1 MPNRIIKESICTS
14 EKVAALTDFEF
25 RLWIGLI
32 LSVDDAG
39 RGDARA
45 AVLRGRIFPL
55 RERVSVKDVES
66 ALHGLAAKGCISLY
80 TVGGKSYF
88 WFPTWTKHQR
98 IRDCKPKYPGPEE
111 SDCPSAAACG
121 ELRHPAATCGGLPQP
136 AAIIQSESNPE
147 SESESQSKSRSPSPE
162 RKVSASGQGDE
173 DAVRERGFCPELEEA
188 VLSWLRYKRERR
200 EGYKPTG
207 LAKLLTQIER
217 EARDYGAAA
226 VVDVMGKS
234 MSANYQGIIW
244 DWLRR
249 PGAGA
254 AGAGNQFLDM
264 LKQGVF
270 DDDKS

>member
-1 MPNRIIKESICTS
+1 MERAQFTFYRSYYEAIRHLSKKDRETVLMAVCAYALDNVEPTLTGVAASVFTLIRPTLDSGRIKAENRINKRESTAEQNENKSGTNQKQTRIK
-14 EKVAALTDFEF
+14 
-25 RLWIGLI
+25 
-32 LSVDDAG
+32 
-39 RGDARA
+39 
-45 AVLRGRIFPL
+45 P
-55 RERVSVKDVES
+55 
-66 ALHGLAAKGCISLY
+66 
-80 TVGGKSYF
+80 
-88 WFPTWTKHQR
+88 
-98 IRDCKPKYPGPEE
+98 
-111 SDCPSAAACG
+111 
-121 ELRHPAATCGGLPQP
+121 
-136 AAIIQSESNPE
+136 ESNRNQNDNKTEQTGNEKEKEREKEVEGE
-147 SESESQSKSRSPSPE
+147 SERENDSSISYPPSSPH
-162 RKVSASGQGDE
+162 KGDE

-207 LAKLLTQIER
+207 LAKLLTQIEH

-226 VVDVMGKS
+226 VVNVMGKS

>member
-1 MPNRIIKESICTS
+1 MERAQFTFYRSYYEAIRHLSKKDRETVLMAVCAYALDNVEPTLTGVAASVFTLIRPTLDSGRIKAENRINKRESTA
-14 EKVAALTDFEF
+14 EQNENKPGTNQ
-25 RLWIGLI
+25 
-32 LSVDDAG
+32 
-39 RGDARA
+39 
-45 AVLRGRIFPL
+45 
-55 RERVSVKDVES
+55 KQ
-66 ALHGLAAKGCISLY
+66 
-80 TVGGKSYF
+80 
-88 WFPTWTKHQR
+88 TKN
-98 IRDCKPKYPGPEE
+98 KP
-111 SDCPSAAACG
+111 
-121 ELRHPAATCGGLPQP
+121 
-136 AAIIQSESNPE
+136 ESNQNQNENKTEQTGNEKEREIEREKEVEGENERENDSSISHPPL
-147 SESESQSKSRSPSPE
+147 SPH
-162 RKVSASGQGDE
+162 KGDE

-207 LAKLLTQIER
+207 LAKLLTQIEH